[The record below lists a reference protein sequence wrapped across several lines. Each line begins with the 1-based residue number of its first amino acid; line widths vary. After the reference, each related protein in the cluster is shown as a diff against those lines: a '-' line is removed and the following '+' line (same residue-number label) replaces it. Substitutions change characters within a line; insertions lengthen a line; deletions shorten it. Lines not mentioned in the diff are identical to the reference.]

1 MFAVFVVGIVA
12 GALLQLTEDFG
23 LSCLQQET
31 VVSSL
36 LIGAIIASLTG
47 GKFNE
52 STQNMRDAKITI
64 CNDIRKKICTRE
76 PPMSKLGVNKSFIVL
91 N

>member
-47 GKFNE
+47 GKV
-52 STQNMRDAKITI
+52 K
-64 CNDIRKKICTRE
+64 
-76 PPMSKLGVNKSFIVL
+76 
-91 N
+91 